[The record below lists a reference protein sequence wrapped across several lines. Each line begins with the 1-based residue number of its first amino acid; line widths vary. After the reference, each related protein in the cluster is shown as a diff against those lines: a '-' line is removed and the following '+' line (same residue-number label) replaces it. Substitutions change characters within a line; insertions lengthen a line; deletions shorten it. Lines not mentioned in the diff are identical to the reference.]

1 MKIRDKCQMVDK
13 DGREKQ
19 HGFKKKGSAVETNI
33 NGFKTLILLLRFNQ
47 DLDFDQFLF
56 FYRGLFV
63 QKQDFEGVV

>member
-1 MKIRDKCQMVDK
+1 MVDK

-19 HGFKKKGSAVETNI
+19 YGFKKKGSAVETNI